1 MRFRLLTIQRGV
13 PVLAA
18 GHKDTIDL
26 TQDLPSLIV
35 VVYLGQI
42 HGVGAIALESLSKI
56 LIGSTISTPRIIA
69 LPRYTNNRPLVHIGN
84 LDLRNV
90 PVLVKPQVC
99 CYRIPEVARTNR
111 RPQLGFGFVGHS
123 HHCFQFF
130 YCANVKSGIGAVK
143 DFHLRI
149 IFGGVDYI
157 VV

>member
-1 MRFRLLTIQRGV
+1 MRGLLLIIEVRI

-26 TQDLPSLIV
+26 TQNFPSLIGI
-35 VVYLGQI
+35 VYLGQI
-42 HGVGAIALESLSKI
+42 HGVGAIALESLGKPLVI
-56 LIGSTISTPRIIA
+56 ATNIIFFPGNTHDGA
-69 LPRYTNNRPLVHIGN
+69 LVHIGN

-99 CYRIPEVARTNR
+99 CYRMPEVARTNR
-111 RPQLGFGFVGHS
+111 RPQLGFGCVGHS
-123 HHCFQFF
+123 HHCFQIFH
-130 YCANVKSGIGAVK
+130 CVNVKSGIGAVK

>member
-42 HGVGAIALESLSKI
+42 HGVGAIALESLGKPLVI
-56 LIGSTISTPRIIA
+56 ATNIIFFPGNTHDGA
-69 LPRYTNNRPLVHIGN
+69 LVHIGN

-99 CYRIPEVARTNR
+99 RYRMPEGARTNR
-111 RPQLGFGFVGHS
+111 RPQLVFGCVGLS

-130 YCANVKSGIGAVK
+130 HCVNVKSGIGAVK